1 MSTWSR
7 FAAGY
12 MVILTMLL
20 LWWLVMIGST
30 SLSWA
35 LLIAVA
41 YGGPLVGWGA
51 LTSWGRRR
59 EEASR

>member
-1 MSTWSR
+1 MSARSS

-12 MVILTMLL
+12 ILILTMLL
-20 LWWLVMIGST
+20 LWWLAMIGST

-35 LLIAVA
+35 LLVAVA
-41 YGGPLVGWGA
+41 YGVPLVGWGA
-51 LTSWGRRR
+51 LTSWGRRG

>member
-1 MSTWSR
+1 MSTLSR

-20 LWWLVMIGST
+20 LWWLAMIGST

-41 YGGPLVGWGA
+41 YGVPLVGWGA
-51 LTSWGRRR
+51 ITSWGRLG
-59 EEASR
+59 EEATR